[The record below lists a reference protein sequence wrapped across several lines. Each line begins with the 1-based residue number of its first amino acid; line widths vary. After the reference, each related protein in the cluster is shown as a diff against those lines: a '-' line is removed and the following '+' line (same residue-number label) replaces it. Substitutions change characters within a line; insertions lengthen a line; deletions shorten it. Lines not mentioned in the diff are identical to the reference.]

1 MTQHRY
7 REEPIPGLQDL
18 VIIAK
23 GTGIGKSPHLFPREW
38 SPDQPKPET
47 IQGWLGL
54 EGSAL
59 GPLFTTTEDQ
69 DQ

>member
-7 REEPIPGLQDL
+7 RVEPIPGLL
-18 VIIAK
+18 AAAK
-23 GTGIGKSPHLFPREW
+23 GTGIGKGPWLSPREW

-47 IQGWLGL
+47 TQGWLAL

-59 GPLFTTTEDQ
+59 GPLFNHDNTQNHD
-69 DQ
+69 